1 VPSWFA
7 CAMGTEVGAHRII
20 GTCLGVKEGEKVV
33 VVTDARTRAVGEAL
47 FGAALG
53 AGAQVVLAVISAAER
68 PGEEPPEPLARMM
81 VDCDV
86 VVLATGQ
93 SMTHTAARRAANRAG
108 ARVASLPG
116 VTEAMLEAGALTA
129 DYVEIQK
136 SMRKLERRVRNA
148 KIVRLTSELGT
159 DVTFDVTR
167 REWITGDTGV
177 CHRRSE
183 TTTLPAGEIF
193 VAPLEGSADGRLV
206 IDSWFHERAPEP
218 VIVVVKEGYASK
230 VTGAAGA
237 VHAMNRGGRDGRAF
251 GTVGLGLNP
260 NARVTGELLE
270 GEKALGAVHIGFGD
284 NAAYGGNV
292 RCSVR
297 VDAIFTKAT
306 VEIDGK
312 AIFERGALSA

>member
-1 VPSWFA
+1 
-7 CAMGTEVGAHRII
+7 MGTEVGAHRTI
-20 GTCLGVKEGEKVV
+20 GTCLAVKEREKVV
-33 VVTDARTRAVGEAL
+33 VVTDPRTRGVGEAL

-53 AGAQVVLAVISAAER
+53 AGAQVVLVVIPAMER

-81 VDCDV
+81 ADCDV
-86 VVLATGQ
+86 VILATGQ

-136 SMRKLERRVRNA
+136 SMRKIERRVRNA
-148 KIVRLTSELGT
+148 KTVRLTSELGT

-193 VAPLEGSADGRLV
+193 VAPVEGSADGRLV
-206 IDSWFHERAPEP
+206 IDVWFHERAPEP
-218 VIVVVKEGYASK
+218 VVVVVNQGYASK
-230 VTGAAGA
+230 VTGAARA
-237 VHAMNRGGRDGRAF
+237 VHEMNRGGRDGRAF

-260 NARVTGELLE
+260 NARVTGNLLE

-284 NAAYGGNV
+284 NVAYGGNV

-297 VDAIFTKAT
+297 VDALLSNAT

-312 AIFERGALSA
+312 AILERDALSA